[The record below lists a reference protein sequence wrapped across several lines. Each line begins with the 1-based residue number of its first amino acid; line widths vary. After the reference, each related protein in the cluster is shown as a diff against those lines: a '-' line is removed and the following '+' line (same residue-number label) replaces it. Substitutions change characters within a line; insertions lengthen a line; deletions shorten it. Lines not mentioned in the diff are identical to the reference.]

1 MESASSIQLAVLDDD
16 PIFLEYISAML
27 GHDGDMEITQA
38 SDGGQLL
45 DALKAD
51 AIDCVLVDYN
61 LGAENGL
68 NVAETIRATIPNPPP
83 IVMLTGGGSERT
95 AVKAFRSGFSD
106 YVSKRDLN
114 KHELVTAIRT
124 AVGTR
129 KKAQSETIEAD
140 RIRKSL
146 QFDNVTGLYSAQFM
160 RERLGEFTGRGA
172 PSTFG
177 VLFIRLC
184 NLAKIRASL
193 GHVAGDRLLHNFA
206 QRLNLATRAGDLCGS
221 LGDDGFL
228 YLIDHD
234 VDTRAISN
242 RCRQLAQ
249 ELTVEVNLDRSV
261 VQLIPAIGAA
271 ISPANGTD
279 PRALIQ
285 AAQQALD
292 AAAANGE
299 PFGTAF
305 DEAASSVAG
314 SRQLN
319 APISPAQ
326 NRTEP
331 SLIKERDERRAER
344 RQRVLKRGTMFL
356 RKGDAVIDCTVRNIS
371 DSGALLRVDIYFA
384 APDTF
389 DLLVV
394 GSGSKRAVETKWQ
407 SGNDIG
413 VQFLADSE

>member
-1 MESASSIQLAVLDDD
+1 MESASSIRLAVLDDD

-27 GHDGDMEITQA
+27 GHDGDMEVTQA
-38 SDGGQLL
+38 SDGPQLL
-45 DALKAD
+45 RALMAD
-51 AIDCVLVDYN
+51 PIDCVVVDYN

-68 NVAETIRATIPNPPP
+68 NIAETIRATIPNAPP

-114 KHELVTAIRT
+114 KHELVTAIRA

-129 KKAQSETIEAD
+129 KKAQSETIEAE
-140 RIRKSL
+140 RIKKSL

-160 RERLGEFTGRGA
+160 QERLGEFTSRSP

-177 VLFIRLC
+177 VLLIKLR

-193 GHVAGDRLLHNFA
+193 GHVAGDRLLRDFA
-206 QRLNLATRAGDLCGS
+206 KRLNLVTSAGDLCGS
-221 LGDDGFL
+221 FGDDGFL
-228 YLIDHD
+228 YLVDRD
-234 VDTRAISN
+234 VDARSISE
-242 RCRQLAQ
+242 RCHQLVR
-249 ELTVEVNLDRSV
+249 ELTHQVNLDRSV
-261 VQLIPAIGAA
+261 VQFIPAIGAA
-271 ISPANGTD
+271 MSPANGTD
-279 PRALIQ
+279 PGTLIQ

-292 AAAANGE
+292 KAAANEE

-305 DEAASSVAG
+305 AETASSVEASSQLDASG
-314 SRQLN
+314 SPER
-319 APISPAQ
+319 

-344 RQRVLKRGTMFL
+344 RQRVFKRGTMFL

-371 DSGALLRVDIYFA
+371 ASGALLRVDTYFA
-384 APDTF
+384 APDRF

-413 VQFLADSE
+413 VQFLEGSE